1 MDSQNNTPPQVDTST
16 PVTSTPVGAA
26 AQPQPVGFQQPL
38 RKKKTGLIVGSI
50 VAGALVVLGGTGALA
65 YNLWYQNPDKV
76 VHDAIINAIEAKAL
90 AGTSE
95 FVMTTKDMTMKV
107 SIDGK
112 AVDSEGMLHA
122 KAVIETRGAAEKM
135 SLKLEGSALYKDEI
149 AYIKL
154 DNVKEI
160 FDTYLAQMP
169 MLDAQ
174 TMKQVTKII
183 NKIDGQWVSIKAS
196 DYEDVSKEVS
206 EQQTCISDA
215 SKKLSNDKEARR
227 ELTNLYSENRII
239 EVKDKLGSDDEKI
252 DGSLGY
258 EIGINND
265 ATRAFIEGIGDTAYG
280 KALKEC
286 DDTIDFKKIADSF
299 KETEKDSDV
308 EVKTRIWVSRFG
320 HEITQFSMSAKEGD
334 SVASF
339 IAKPE
344 FNTDVTI
351 DAPKDAISLKDLI
364 AEIQEIISEATTGSP
379 VSPYIEYDYSRF
391 N

>member
-1 MDSQNNTPPQVDTST
+1 
-16 PVTSTPVGAA
+16 
-26 AQPQPVGFQQPL
+26 
-38 RKKKTGLIVGSI
+38 
-50 VAGALVVLGGTGALA
+50 
-65 YNLWYQNPDKV
+65 
-76 VHDAIINAIEAKAL
+76 
-90 AGTSE
+90 
-95 FVMTTKDMTMKV
+95 
-107 SIDGK
+107 
-112 AVDSEGMLHA
+112 
-122 KAVIETRGAAEKM
+122 
-135 SLKLEGSALYKDEI
+135 
-149 AYIKL
+149 
-154 DNVKEI
+154 VKEI

>member
-1 MDSQNNTPPQVDTST
+1 
-16 PVTSTPVGAA
+16 
-26 AQPQPVGFQQPL
+26 
-38 RKKKTGLIVGSI
+38 
-50 VAGALVVLGGTGALA
+50 
-65 YNLWYQNPDKV
+65 

>member
-265 ATRAFIEGIGDTAYG
+265 ATQIASRR
-280 KALKEC
+280 LK
-286 DDTIDFKKIADSF
+286 
-299 KETEKDSDV
+299 
-308 EVKTRIWVSRFG
+308 RI
-320 HEITQFSMSAKEGD
+320 
-334 SVASF
+334 
-339 IAKPE
+339 
-344 FNTDVTI
+344 VT
-351 DAPKDAISLKDLI
+351 
-364 AEIQEIISEATTGSP
+364 
-379 VSPYIEYDYSRF
+379 
-391 N
+391 